1 MIIRS
6 AEGEPLR
13 KQWMPLNRL
22 SPWLLR
28 AVVASEDARFCRH
41 HGFDW
46 VEIADAIDRFRAGD
60 RLRGASTISM
70 QTAKNLFL
78 WPGRSLL
85 RKAIESYLTV
95 LIELT
100 WPKSR
105 ILEVYLNVVEWGPGV
120 YGAEAAAQA
129 HFHKPAL
136 ALTRRE
142 AALLAAI
149 LPDPRELSADRPSPY
164 VDERAAAIEARL
176 SAVEIPG
183 APTCR

>member
-1 MIIRS
+1 MPRSLERPVLSLSAAAPGRRQGTARLLGKALLIALLLPLPFVAAYRFLPPPVTPLMIIRS

-13 KQWMPLNRL
+13 KQWMPLNHL

-46 VEIADAIDRFRAGD
+46 VEIADAVDRFREGG

-105 ILEVYLNVVEWGPGV
+105 ILEVYLNVVEWGHG
-120 YGAEAAAQA
+120 
-129 HFHKPAL
+129 
-136 ALTRRE
+136 
-142 AALLAAI
+142 I
-149 LPDPRELSADRPSPY
+149 
-164 VDERAAAIEARL
+164 
-176 SAVEIPG
+176 
-183 APTCR
+183 